1 MKRYKPRHKELI
13 DYIDNNEAIEAQVG
27 STTLI
32 SLEDVDI
39 IIDRVK
45 NSVVLADVSVQGEQ
59 LKALLAKVVEEFD
72 NGEVSYNLRDE
83 IENELSL

>member
-45 NSVVLADVSVQGEQ
+45 NSVVLADVSGSNPCFHEW
-59 LKALLAKVVEEFD
+59 
-72 NGEVSYNLRDE
+72 E
-83 IENELSL
+83 ITTGKCVKCEKSKYY

>member
-13 DYIDNNEAIEAQVG
+13 DYVDNNEAIEAQVG
-27 STTLI
+27 STTLL

-45 NSVVLADVSVQGEQ
+45 NSYDGYQ
-59 LKALLAKVVEEFD
+59 KR
-72 NGEVSYNLRDE
+72 NGQ
-83 IENELSL
+83 IKKP